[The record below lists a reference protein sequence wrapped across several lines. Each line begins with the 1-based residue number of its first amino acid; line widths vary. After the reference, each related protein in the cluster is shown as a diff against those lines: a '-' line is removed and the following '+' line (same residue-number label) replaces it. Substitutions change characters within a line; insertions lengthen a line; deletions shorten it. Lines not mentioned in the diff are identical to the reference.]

1 MPHRNSD
8 PKQQFEAV
16 EDILTRWLKERREL
30 LGKYTEIAVVLD
42 SGLSDENL
50 QQRQKVL
57 CELLVDYVSA
67 GHFEIFH
74 ELIDEAESFADG
86 SGELAGKLMPAIADT
101 TEVIMAYEEKYSGAQ
116 GRPEKL
122 KRDLSALGEA
132 LESRFV
138 LEDQLIAG
146 LHTRHRRL
154 VADAPTTGQTPQSA

>member
-1 MPHRNSD
+1 MPDRNND

-16 EDILTRWLKERREL
+16 EDLLTRWLKERREV
-30 LGKYTEIAVVLD
+30 LGKYTEIAVTLD
-42 SGLSDENL
+42 SSLSDENL
-50 QQRQKVL
+50 QQRQQGL

-67 GHFEIFH
+67 GHFEVFH

-86 SGELAGKLMPAIADT
+86 SNTMAGKLMPAIADT
-101 TEVIMAYEEKYSGAQ
+101 TEVIMAYEEKYSAAQ
-116 GRPEKL
+116 GHQGKV

-146 LHTRHRRL
+146 LHSRHRRL
-154 VADAPTTGQTPQSA
+154 VANTSTTGQTPQSA

>member
-16 EDILTRWLKERREL
+16 EDLLTRWLKERREV
-30 LGKYTEIAVVLD
+30 LGKYTEIAVALD

-50 QQRQKVL
+50 QQRQKRL

-67 GHFEIFH
+67 GHFEVFH

-86 SGELAGKLMPAIADT
+86 GGALAGKLMPAIADT
-101 TEVIMAYEEKYSGAQ
+101 TEVIMAYEEKYSGEQ
-116 GRPEKL
+116 DRQEKL

-146 LHTRHRRL
+146 LHYRHRRL
-154 VADAPTTGQTPQSA
+154 VANAPTTGQAPQSA